1 MKLTKPISVRG
12 TTVSTGDSSERY
24 REKLARIT
32 LDAFKFTF
40 DGTIRVT
47 LAWNGATV
55 SLTVADTG
63 IGIAPDQLT
72 RIFDRFHRVP
82 NARGRTHEGTGIGL
96 ALVQE
101 LARLHG
107 GQTKAESVVDQGSIF
122 TVSIKAGVA
131 HLPKERISP
140 GRKLASPSTA
150 PSAYV
155 EEALRWLPDSSPDV
169 LGKSN
174 SAAEPKAPG
183 SSGMA
188 RAERAKA
195 RILLADDN
203 ADMREYVQR
212 LLIQQ
217 GYEVTAVADGEA
229 ALLAARARPPNLVL
243 SDVMLPNLDGIELVK
258 ALRGDRD
265 LKVIPVV
272 LLSARAGEEAR
283 VQGLKHGADDY
294 LIKPF
299 SHRDLLARLE
309 SHLELAQVRQTAAD
323 SERRERERIEFLTDA
338 AQIGVWFC
346 DLPFDKLEWDHRVK
360 EHFWL
365 PPDAAVTIQTF
376 SERLHPED
384 RERTHLAIEDSIAKK
399 SRYEV
404 DYRTVSPDGQ
414 IKWIRVIGHPH
425 FDSNGTPTRFDGI
438 SIDITSRVHAESRSR
453 FLVSLDDELRPLID
467 PHQIMLTAAR
477 VLGNH
482 LHVDRCAYA
491 DVEADAD
498 TMNLAGNYVRAS
510 EIKSIV
516 GRLKFSD
523 FGPEVLRLMRQNL
536 PFTVPDID
544 HHEPS
549 LAHLPAYRAAQI
561 RSVICVPLH
570 KAGHFV
576 AAMAVHMTARD
587 RRTQTGRR
595 RAATSPGKTQP
606 PRRGFGT
613 ASRPPHHLS
622 ARSAHPAGGVLL
634 QRLSRFARSFAR
646 DCRIQSNHSPGL
658 QRRPAGRRAH
668 LP

>member
-376 SERLHPED
+376 SETSSRGSRAHALGHRRFHRQEKSLRSRLPH
-384 RERTHLAIEDSIAKK
+384 RLA
-399 SRYEV
+399 RW
-404 DYRTVSPDGQ
+404 PNQ
-414 IKWIRVIGHPH
+414 MIRVIGHPH

-453 FLVSLDDELRPLID
+453 FLVSLDDELAAPDRPPPD
-467 PHQIMLTAAR
+467 HADCGAR
-477 VLGNH
+477 P
-482 LHVDRCAYA
+482 RKPPP
-491 DVEADAD
+491 
-498 TMNLAGNYVRAS
+498 RRS
-510 EIKSIV
+510 
-516 GRLKFSD
+516 
-523 FGPEVLRLMRQNL
+523 LRLRRRGGRCR
-536 PFTVPDID
+536 
-544 HHEPS
+544 HHEP
-549 LAHLPAYRAAQI
+549 
-561 RSVICVPLH
+561 
-570 KAGHFV
+570 
-576 AAMAVHMTARD
+576 
-587 RRTQTGRR
+587 
-595 RAATSPGKTQP
+595 
-606 PRRGFGT
+606 
-613 ASRPPHHLS
+613 
-622 ARSAHPAGGVLL
+622 GG
-634 QRLSRFARSFAR
+634 
-646 DCRIQSNHSPGL
+646 
-658 QRRPAGRRAH
+658 
-668 LP
+668 